1 MRFSV
6 PGFVMI
12 KVAFF
17 LFFICMYDKRHV
29 YQNIYIYI
37 SVCVSTFN
45 TKSNI
50 SPAPRASPRNN
61 VLSETALM
69 KTYYFCHGGN
79 SNIGLYICPKDMFI
93 FRHIIHMKNY
103 WNYLTFSDIYAF
115 LRVYKHCNRVPNIDH
130 IEIIMKDAMKALAL
144 LDGNETAWNFWV
156 NWSAT

>member
-29 YQNIYIYI
+29 NQNIYIYI
-37 SVCVSTFN
+37 YLSVCLPLIQSLTFHLLRELRHEIMFCR
-45 TKSNI
+45 KLHSWRHII
-50 SPAPRASPRNN
+50 SAMAEIRISGSIYAQ
-61 VLSETALM
+61 
-69 KTYYFCHGGN
+69 
-79 SNIGLYICPKDMFI
+79 KDMFI
-93 FRHIIHMKNY
+93 FRHIIHMQIC

-115 LRVYKHCNRVPNIDH
+115 LRVNKHCSRVPNIDH
-130 IEIIMKDAMKALAL
+130 IEMKALAL
-144 LDGNETAWNFWV
+144 HDADETAWNFWV